1 MPNTLLVPLDG
12 SDLSESALPVAEQLS
27 VGLDSPVTL
36 LTSGWG
42 STVSDLE
49 GYLAA
54 NAAMLG
60 TACSTVVIPDTFP
73 ATAIAGAV
81 RSADDTVV
89 MATHGRTGIGRA
101 LLGSVAEDL
110 LRRTDSTV
118 VLLGPST
125 TTTTPIVGGTLV
137 VTTDG
142 SARSARILPVAAR
155 WARGLEM
162 RIIVVTVAAPGSD
175 ALADEL
181 ERAAAASVGF
191 FRSEGLDAAH
201 EALIGATPAETI
213 AAFARQVPAALI
225 AMCTHGRTGL
235 GRTALGSTT
244 IKVVHSSACPVVV
257 IRTSD

>member
-1 MPNTLLVPLDG
+1 MPHNLLVPLDG
-12 SDLSESALPVAEQLS
+12 SDLSESALPVAEQLCA
-27 VGLDSPVTL
+27 GLDSSVTL

-42 STVSDLE
+42 STVVDLE
-49 GYLAA
+49 SYLAV

-60 TACSTVVIPDTFP
+60 VACSTVVIPDTFP
-73 ATAIAGAV
+73 ATAIAEAV
-81 RSADDTVV
+81 RTSDDTVV

-118 VLLGPST
+118 VLLGPNVTSDV
-125 TTTTPIVGGTLV
+125 PIVGGALI

-155 WARGLEM
+155 WAKGLEL
-162 RIIVVTVAAPGSD
+162 RIVVVTVSAPGADD
-175 ALADEL
+175 AADEL
-181 ERAAAASVGF
+181 QRAASASVGF
-191 FRSEGLDAAH
+191 FRSEGIEASH
-201 EALIGATPAETI
+201 EALVGATAAETI
-213 AAFARQVPAALI
+213 VAFARQLPASLI

-244 IKVVHSSACPVVV
+244 IKIVHSSACPVAV

>member
-1 MPNTLLVPLDG
+1 MTHTLLVPLDG
-12 SDLSESALPVAEQLS
+12 SDLSESALPVAEALS
-27 VGLDSPVTL
+27 AGLDSPVTL

-42 STVSDLE
+42 STVGDLE

-60 TACSTVVIPDTFP
+60 APCSTIVIPDTFP
-73 ATAIAGAV
+73 ATAIAEAV
-81 RSADDTVV
+81 RTSDDTVV
-89 MATHGRTGIGRA
+89 MATHGRSGIGRA

-110 LRRTDSTV
+110 LRRTSSTV
-118 VLLGPST
+118 VLLGPNAT
-125 TTTTPIVGGTLV
+125 GGTPIVGGTMI

-155 WARGLEM
+155 WARGLELQ
-162 RIIVVTVAAPGSD
+162 IVVVTVAPPG
-175 ALADEL
+175 ADDSAEEL
-181 ERAAAASVGF
+181 QRAASASVGF
-191 FRSEGLDAAH
+191 FRSEGIEASH
-201 EALIGATPAETI
+201 EALVGATPAETI
-213 AAFARQVPAALI
+213 LAFAQQVPASLI

-244 IKVVHSSACPVVV
+244 IKVVHSSVCPVVV